1 MTAFE
6 TERLTLNQHPFLHSS
21 RDYAVHILIQ
31 VLLPVLLQILVP
43 VQNLTQYQI
52 ISSSV
57 LVGRRVV
64 GRNAKLRWY
73 ASQFDCEFLLFW
85 LRFSLRFGHGLGHGC
100 QYTSITTDRTGL
112 ISYGIDPAD

>member
-31 VLLPVLLQILVP
+31 VLLPVLLPILVP

-57 LVGRRVV
+57 LVGRTGSSVV
-64 GRNAKLRWY
+64 AESLGAMQNCDAVVKNGRIAKVLF
-73 ASQFDCEFLLFW
+73 ASFLT
-85 LRFSLRFGHGLGHGC
+85 
-100 QYTSITTDRTGL
+100 QYHSF
-112 ISYGIDPAD
+112 

>member
-6 TERLTLNQHPFLHSS
+6 TEQLTLNQQPFLHSS

-57 LVGRRVV
+57 LVGRTGSSVV
-64 GRNAKLRWY
+64 AESLGAMQNCDGMPPSLI
-73 ASQFDCEFLLFW
+73 ASSY
-85 LRFSLRFGHGLGHGC
+85 FSG
-100 QYTSITTDRTGL
+100 
-112 ISYGIDPAD
+112 YGFRYGSVTA